1 MKTYRQYI
9 TEKLNEGDV
18 MEGIFAIAVATYL
31 RDGEYN
37 QREINRYR
45 AKIEPSL
52 FDKGTVDFDFD
63 PVYDNL
69 PKKPKDVFNVHLKIR
84 LKPSSVKGA
93 FGSDAQ
99 ALFSRTSD
107 IGKLDTKTKS
117 LIKYIKNTSAQRKI
131 DNFVNDLLKNNTKD
145 EVDLYVVADG
155 IAGESSGGIIKG
167 DVTLKIIASLG
178 GKKKKRLN
186 IGEVNFSLKSDS
198 TTLANLSPFYSMERL
213 ASYFKVP
220 FSQKDVPD
228 KMKAIVTSDANSP
241 AHKVAKVDAMK
252 KLFEVLKK
260 KMEVSSKKQL
270 RIRAFNLLKIAA
282 FGSDAAD
289 VINLSSSKIS
299 EITVANIKKLEANR
313 DVQFKLTYTDNKI
326 EVRDVAT
333 NDKFWHLRTKFR
345 TDRRGGLELKMM
357 FEVGHMVYDPPSKED
372 NQ

>member
-117 LIKYIKNTSAQRKI
+117 LIKYIKIQVPK
-131 DNFVNDLLKNNTKD
+131 
-145 EVDLYVVADG
+145 
-155 IAGESSGGIIKG
+155 
-167 DVTLKIIASLG
+167 
-178 GKKKKRLN
+178 
-186 IGEVNFSLKSDS
+186 
-198 TTLANLSPFYSMERL
+198 ERL
-213 ASYFKVP
+213 
-220 FSQKDVPD
+220 
-228 KMKAIVTSDANSP
+228 IT
-241 AHKVAKVDAMK
+241 
-252 KLFEVLKK
+252 
-260 KMEVSSKKQL
+260 
-270 RIRAFNLLKIAA
+270 LLMN
-282 FGSDAAD
+282 F
-289 VINLSSSKIS
+289 
-299 EITVANIKKLEANR
+299 
-313 DVQFKLTYTDNKI
+313 
-326 EVRDVAT
+326 
-333 NDKFWHLRTKFR
+333 
-345 TDRRGGLELKMM
+345 
-357 FEVGHMVYDPPSKED
+357 
-372 NQ
+372 